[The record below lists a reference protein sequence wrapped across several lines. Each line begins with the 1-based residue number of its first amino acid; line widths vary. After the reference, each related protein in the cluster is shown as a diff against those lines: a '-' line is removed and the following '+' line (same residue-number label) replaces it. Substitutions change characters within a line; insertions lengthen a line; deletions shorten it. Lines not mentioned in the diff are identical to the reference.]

1 MARKEWELLFNLSA
15 KQNSSFSSTF
25 KAAQSA
31 LVETQG
37 KIQLLNKVQSDISA
51 YQKQQQAV
59 DATRQRLSVLQ
70 QQYDN
75 IQKEIQETEGYSS
88 ALENKLLSKQAQ
100 IDKTTASLNTYE
112 QRLAATGN
120 ALHEA
125 GVDTT
130 QLTAESVRLETE
142 VDKLK
147 DKQVDLKKTMDEAGE
162 GAKGFGE
169 KSVEALETVEAT
181 LATVGISKALGEIRD
196 ACMDCIN
203 TAGNFES
210 SMSNV
215 EALSGA
221 TGEELTALSDKAKEM
236 GATTKFTAGES
247 ADALSYMALAGWNT
261 QSMLE
266 GISPVL
272 NLAAAANMDLA
283 QASDIVTDYLTAF
296 GLKASDTT
304 HFVDVMAYAM
314 ANSNTNVIQLG
325 EAYKA
330 CAATATSLGYSVE
343 ETTAVLA
350 TMANAG
356 VKGGEA
362 GTALN
367 AIFTR
372 LATNTKE
379 CGDTLAEYGV
389 QIYDAHGNMQS
400 LSSILTGMAG
410 IWDTLTDQEQ
420 ANLAKVIAG
429 TNQYSKLQTIMAG
442 CSEAAAEGGQSFAD
456 YTAALND
463 CAGSADKM
471 AGTMLDNM
479 NGRLTLMQSAA
490 DGLKIA
496 IGEDLTPVMS
506 DLYDV
511 GAEVLGWM
519 QGFVEENPG
528 VVKGIAAGTVTL
540 GGLVGT
546 LTAVSAGIK
555 LAHAAATLFTGS
567 LAGLAGPLTLASVA
581 IAGTVT
587 LVTALATSADAT
599 VPSVKELTSAARDM
613 GDSMEEASASYDSSL
628 SNMAATAS
636 VADQYISKLEAIE
649 AATNGNT
656 DGNAEYHD
664 TLARLSVLVPS
675 LADDIDLETN
685 SIKGG
690 TAALRQHT
698 DAYVADAKA
707 QARQEYL
714 NTLYDQYNN
723 VLVESAENETKLA
736 TAQAKVEKSN
746 AGMSAAYDKL
756 LTTLGL
762 TDEQFK
768 LTYGT
773 VEDLP
778 WRTMSEDVQ
787 QLRTEYMGYS
797 DDLVTARREVE
808 NYTAAVEQDQEA
820 INAAEAEYQEAS
832 AAVDALNASQ
842 QSAADSADDVAAQ
855 QQNVA
860 NAISDAEL
868 KIQDIIAAYKD
879 AYDEAYG
886 SISGQYALWDS
897 AEKVVSTSA
906 ASINNALQSQIT
918 YWDNY
923 NQNLEKL
930 NERAADID
938 GLSDVI
944 ASFADGS
951 KESVNAI
958 AGMAS
963 ASDADL
969 AKMVENYAAL
979 KEAQD
984 TTSESIA
991 DLKTGMSN
999 SMDEIAQ
1006 TVADTVSEM
1015 DMSDEATESAK
1026 ATIQGFIDGASSM
1039 MPRVQEA
1046 YAKIASAAST
1056 ALAGSNER
1064 YNVNHG
1070 IPGYAV
1076 GTEDAAPG
1084 FALVG
1089 EHGPEL
1095 VYFNGG
1101 ESVLPASETRR
1112 EMESASV
1119 IPMSAELPESSGS
1132 SSARSTV
1139 PISLSPVYHISGIS
1153 DTAELQN
1160 VLNAQNDSLRELVL
1174 EIVKDAEDDD
1184 FRGRYA

>member
-1 MARKEWELLFNLSA
+1 M
-15 KQNSSFSSTF
+15 
-25 KAAQSA
+25 
-31 LVETQG
+31 
-37 KIQLLNKVQSDISA
+37 
-51 YQKQQQAV
+51 
-59 DATRQRLSVLQ
+59 
-70 QQYDN
+70 
-75 IQKEIQETEGYSS
+75 
-88 ALENKLLSKQAQ
+88 
-100 IDKTTASLNTYE
+100 
-112 QRLAATGN
+112 
-120 ALHEA
+120 
-125 GVDTT
+125 
-130 QLTAESVRLETE
+130 
-142 VDKLK
+142 
-147 DKQVDLKKTMDEAGE
+147 
-162 GAKGFGE
+162 
-169 KSVEALETVEAT
+169 
-181 LATVGISKALGEIRD
+181 
-196 ACMDCIN
+196 
-203 TAGNFES
+203 
-210 SMSNV
+210 
-215 EALSGA
+215 
-221 TGEELTALSDKAKEM
+221 
-236 GATTKFTAGES
+236 
-247 ADALSYMALAGWNT
+247 
-261 QSMLE
+261 
-266 GISPVL
+266 
-272 NLAAAANMDLA
+272 
-283 QASDIVTDYLTAF
+283 
-296 GLKASDTT
+296 
-304 HFVDVMAYAM
+304 
-314 ANSNTNVIQLG
+314 
-325 EAYKA
+325 
-330 CAATATSLGYSVE
+330 
-343 ETTAVLA
+343 
-350 TMANAG
+350 
-356 VKGGEA
+356 
-362 GTALN
+362 
-367 AIFTR
+367 
-372 LATNTKE
+372 
-379 CGDTLAEYGV
+379 
-389 QIYDAHGNMQS
+389 
-400 LSSILTGMAG
+400 
-410 IWDTLTDQEQ
+410 
-420 ANLAKVIAG
+420 
-429 TNQYSKLQTIMAG
+429 
-442 CSEAAAEGGQSFAD
+442 
-456 YTAALND
+456 
-463 CAGSADKM
+463 
-471 AGTMLDNM
+471 
-479 NGRLTLMQSAA
+479 
-490 DGLKIA
+490 
-496 IGEDLTPVMS
+496 
-506 DLYDV
+506 
-511 GAEVLGWM
+511 
-519 QGFVEENPG
+519 
-528 VVKGIAAGTVTL
+528 
-540 GGLVGT
+540 
-546 LTAVSAGIK
+546 
-555 LAHAAATLFTGS
+555 
-567 LAGLAGPLTLASVA
+567 
-581 IAGTVT
+581 
-587 LVTALATSADAT
+587 
-599 VPSVKELTSAARDM
+599 
-613 GDSMEEASASYDSSL
+613 
-628 SNMAATAS
+628 
-636 VADQYISKLEAIE
+636 
-649 AATNGNT
+649 
-656 DGNAEYHD
+656 
-664 TLARLSVLVPS
+664 
-675 LADDIDLETN
+675 
-685 SIKGG
+685 
-690 TAALRQHT
+690 
-698 DAYVADAKA
+698 
-707 QARQEYL
+707 
-714 NTLYDQYNN
+714 
-723 VLVESAENETKLA
+723 LVESAENETKLA

-778 WRTMSEDVQ
+778 WRAMSEDVQ

-868 KIQDIIAAYKD
+868 RIQDIIAAYKD

-906 ASINNALQSQIT
+906 TSINNALQSQIT

-938 GLSDVI
+938 GLSEVI

-1101 ESVLPASETRR
+1101 ESVLTASETRR

-1119 IPMSAELPESSGS
+1119 TPMSAELPESNGS

>member
-1 MARKEWELLFNLSA
+1 
-15 KQNSSFSSTF
+15 
-25 KAAQSA
+25 
-31 LVETQG
+31 
-37 KIQLLNKVQSDISA
+37 
-51 YQKQQQAV
+51 
-59 DATRQRLSVLQ
+59 
-70 QQYDN
+70 
-75 IQKEIQETEGYSS
+75 
-88 ALENKLLSKQAQ
+88 
-100 IDKTTASLNTYE
+100 
-112 QRLAATGN
+112 
-120 ALHEA
+120 
-125 GVDTT
+125 
-130 QLTAESVRLETE
+130 
-142 VDKLK
+142 
-147 DKQVDLKKTMDEAGE
+147 
-162 GAKGFGE
+162 
-169 KSVEALETVEAT
+169 
-181 LATVGISKALGEIRD
+181 
-196 ACMDCIN
+196 
-203 TAGNFES
+203 
-210 SMSNV
+210 
-215 EALSGA
+215 
-221 TGEELTALSDKAKEM
+221 
-236 GATTKFTAGES
+236 
-247 ADALSYMALAGWNT
+247 
-261 QSMLE
+261 
-266 GISPVL
+266 
-272 NLAAAANMDLA
+272 
-283 QASDIVTDYLTAF
+283 
-296 GLKASDTT
+296 
-304 HFVDVMAYAM
+304 
-314 ANSNTNVIQLG
+314 
-325 EAYKA
+325 
-330 CAATATSLGYSVE
+330 
-343 ETTAVLA
+343 
-350 TMANAG
+350 
-356 VKGGEA
+356 
-362 GTALN
+362 
-367 AIFTR
+367 
-372 LATNTKE
+372 
-379 CGDTLAEYGV
+379 
-389 QIYDAHGNMQS
+389 
-400 LSSILTGMAG
+400 
-410 IWDTLTDQEQ
+410 
-420 ANLAKVIAG
+420 
-429 TNQYSKLQTIMAG
+429 
-442 CSEAAAEGGQSFAD
+442 
-456 YTAALND
+456 
-463 CAGSADKM
+463 
-471 AGTMLDNM
+471 MLDNM

-528 VVKGIAAGTVTL
+528 VVNGVAAGTVTL
-540 GGLVGT
+540 GGLLAV
-546 LTAVSAGIK
+546 LTAVTTAIK
-555 LAHAAATLFTGS
+555 VGSTAMGLFTATLGPAAPVLVGVA
-567 LAGLAGPLTLASVA
+567 LAG
-581 IAGTVT
+581 
-587 LVTALATSADAT
+587 TALATVVAGLSGAADAT

-613 GDSMEEASASYDSSL
+613 GDSMEEASASYDSTL

-714 NTLYDQYNN
+714 N
-723 VLVESAENETKLA
+723 
-736 TAQAKVEKSN
+736 
-746 AGMSAAYDKL
+746 
-756 LTTLGL
+756 TLGL

-868 KIQDIIAAYKD
+868 RIQDIIAAYKD

-906 ASINNALQSQIT
+906 TSINNALQSQIT

-938 GLSDVI
+938 GLSEVI

-999 SMDEIAQ
+999 SMDEIAK

-1015 DMSDEATESAK
+1015 DMSDEATKSAK
-1026 ATIQGFIDGASSM
+1026 ETIQGFIDGASSM

-1101 ESVLPASETRR
+1101 ESVLTASETRR

-1119 IPMSAELPESSGS
+1119 TPMSAELPESNGS

>member
-169 KSVEALETVEAT
+169 KSVKALETVEAT

-196 ACMDCIN
+196 AYMDCVN
-203 TAGNFES
+203 TAGDFEA

-236 GATTKFTAGES
+236 GAATKFTAGES
-247 ADALSYMALAGWNT
+247 ADALSYMALAGWDT

-272 NLAAAANMDLA
+272 NLASAANMDLA
-283 QASDIVTDYLTAF
+283 HASDIVTDYLTAF

-330 CAATATSLGYSVE
+330 CAATATSLGY
-343 ETTAVLA
+343 
-350 TMANAG
+350 
-356 VKGGEA
+356 
-362 GTALN
+362 
-367 AIFTR
+367 
-372 LATNTKE
+372 
-379 CGDTLAEYGV
+379 
-389 QIYDAHGNMQS
+389 
-400 LSSILTGMAG
+400 
-410 IWDTLTDQEQ
+410 
-420 ANLAKVIAG
+420 
-429 TNQYSKLQTIMAG
+429 
-442 CSEAAAEGGQSFAD
+442 
-456 YTAALND
+456 
-463 CAGSADKM
+463 
-471 AGTMLDNM
+471 
-479 NGRLTLMQSAA
+479 
-490 DGLKIA
+490 
-496 IGEDLTPVMS
+496 
-506 DLYDV
+506 
-511 GAEVLGWM
+511 
-519 QGFVEENPG
+519 
-528 VVKGIAAGTVTL
+528 
-540 GGLVGT
+540 
-546 LTAVSAGIK
+546 
-555 LAHAAATLFTGS
+555 
-567 LAGLAGPLTLASVA
+567 
-581 IAGTVT
+581 
-587 LVTALATSADAT
+587 
-599 VPSVKELTSAARDM
+599 
-613 GDSMEEASASYDSSL
+613 
-628 SNMAATAS
+628 
-636 VADQYISKLEAIE
+636 
-649 AATNGNT
+649 
-656 DGNAEYHD
+656 
-664 TLARLSVLVPS
+664 
-675 LADDIDLETN
+675 
-685 SIKGG
+685 
-690 TAALRQHT
+690 
-698 DAYVADAKA
+698 
-707 QARQEYL
+707 
-714 NTLYDQYNN
+714 
-723 VLVESAENETKLA
+723 
-736 TAQAKVEKSN
+736 
-746 AGMSAAYDKL
+746 
-756 LTTLGL
+756 
-762 TDEQFK
+762 
-768 LTYGT
+768 
-773 VEDLP
+773 
-778 WRTMSEDVQ
+778 
-787 QLRTEYMGYS
+787 
-797 DDLVTARREVE
+797 
-808 NYTAAVEQDQEA
+808 
-820 INAAEAEYQEAS
+820 
-832 AAVDALNASQ
+832 
-842 QSAADSADDVAAQ
+842 
-855 QQNVA
+855 
-860 NAISDAEL
+860 
-868 KIQDIIAAYKD
+868 
-879 AYDEAYG
+879 
-886 SISGQYALWDS
+886 
-897 AEKVVSTSA
+897 
-906 ASINNALQSQIT
+906 
-918 YWDNY
+918 
-923 NQNLEKL
+923 
-930 NERAADID
+930 
-938 GLSDVI
+938 
-944 ASFADGS
+944 
-951 KESVNAI
+951 
-958 AGMAS
+958 
-963 ASDADL
+963 
-969 AKMVENYAAL
+969 
-979 KEAQD
+979 
-984 TTSESIA
+984 
-991 DLKTGMSN
+991 
-999 SMDEIAQ
+999 
-1006 TVADTVSEM
+1006 
-1015 DMSDEATESAK
+1015 
-1026 ATIQGFIDGASSM
+1026 
-1039 MPRVQEA
+1039 
-1046 YAKIASAAST
+1046 
-1056 ALAGSNER
+1056 
-1064 YNVNHG
+1064 NVNHG

-1101 ESVLPASETRR
+1101 ESVLTASETRR

-1119 IPMSAELPESSGS
+1119 TPMSAELPESNGS